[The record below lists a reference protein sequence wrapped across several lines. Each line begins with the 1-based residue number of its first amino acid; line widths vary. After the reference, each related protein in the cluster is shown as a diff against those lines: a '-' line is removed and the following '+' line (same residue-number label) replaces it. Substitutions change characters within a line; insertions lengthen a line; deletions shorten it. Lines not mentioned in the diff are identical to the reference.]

1 MLKTAVVILLI
12 LFVFS
17 GVYILMAIFTPKLV
31 AGGTFKNITGKELDS
46 VQDAGYLSALLD
58 RERSLG
64 VFALTSLIS
73 GFFIL
78 FVGFRKA
85 QKWAWW
91 ALLFVFGI
99 GYLWGL
105 IHNIVNVDTLNIT
118 LMAIGMV
125 LLLIGLLLPVRDFFA
140 KAGGES
146 QEV

>member
-1 MLKTAVVILLI
+1 MQMSMLLI

-17 GVYILMAIFTPKLV
+17 AVYILMAIFAPKLV
-31 AGGTFKNITGKELDS
+31 ARGTFKTITGKELDS

-58 RERSLG
+58 RQRSLG

-105 IHNIVNVDTLNIT
+105 IH
-118 LMAIGMV
+118 
-125 LLLIGLLLPVRDFFA
+125 
-140 KAGGES
+140 K
-146 QEV
+146 

>member
-1 MLKTAVVILLI
+1 
-12 LFVFS
+12 
-17 GVYILMAIFTPKLV
+17 MAIFTPKLV
-31 AGGTFKNITGKELDS
+31 TRGTFKNITGKELDS
-46 VQDAGYLSALLD
+46 VQDAGYLSVLLD
-58 RERSLG
+58 RQRSLG
-64 VFALTSLIS
+64 MFALTSLIS

-125 LLLIGLLLPVRDFFA
+125 LLLIGLLLPVKDFFA

>member
-1 MLKTAVVILLI
+1 
-12 LFVFS
+12 
-17 GVYILMAIFTPKLV
+17 LV
-31 AGGTFKNITGKELDS
+31 TRGTFKNITGKELDS
-46 VQDAGYLSALLD
+46 VQDAGYLSVLLD
-58 RERSLG
+58 RQRSLG
-64 VFALTSLIS
+64 MFALTSLIS

-125 LLLIGLLLPVRDFFA
+125 LLLIGLLLPVKDFFA
-140 KAGGES
+140 EAGGES
-146 QEV
+146 QKV